1 MNPPGTFPALAS
13 LLLAAGLL
21 PSAYSQAPPDPGPAE
36 PVAISV
42 NVDLVL
48 LHATVQDRNGQLVS
62 TLAEHDFVVLEGGV
76 PQALRVFQREDVP
89 VTVGLVVDHSGSMR
103 RKLASVLA
111 AARLFA
117 RSSHP
122 QDQMFVVN
130 FNENVTLGLP
140 PSIRF
145 SNQPAELVQAISRT
159 PAGGATAL
167 YDAVLQ
173 ALGQLSTGGP
183 DKKALVV
190 ISDGGD
196 TASRHTLRDVLRI
209 AAQSSAIIYTLGI
222 FDEEDP
228 DQNAGVLKRLAKITG
243 GEALFPSGAAAITAA
258 CAQVARDL
266 RNQYTLG
273 YTSTYSGPPGA
284 YRPIRVRAKAKGH
297 GKLTVRTR
305 TGYTSVPADPP
316 GRSQ

>member
-1 MNPPGTFPALAS
+1 MTLLTFAS

-21 PSAYSQAPPDPGPAE
+21 PFAAYPQAPFSPGLAE

-48 LHATVQDRNGQLVS
+48 LHATVQDRNGQFVS
-62 TLAEHDFVVLEGGV
+62 TLVEQDFVVLEDGV
-76 PQALRVFQREDVP
+76 PQTLRVFQREDVP
-89 VTVGLVVDHSGSMR
+89 VTVGLVIDHSGSMR
-103 RKLASVLA
+103 RKLADVLA

-140 PSIRF
+140 PSIGF
-145 SNQPAELVQAISRT
+145 SNQPEELVRAITRT

-173 ALGQLSTGGP
+173 AHLQLSTGGP

-196 TASRHTLRDVLRI
+196 TASRHTERDMLRV

-222 FDEEDP
+222 FDEDDP
-228 DQNAGVLKRLAKITG
+228 DQNAGVLKRLAKVTG
-243 GEALFPSGAAAITAA
+243 GDALFPSGGAAIRAA

-266 RNQYTLG
+266 RNQYTMG

-284 YRPIRVRAKAKGH
+284 YRPIRVHAKAKGQ

-305 TGYTSVPADPP
+305 TGYTTAPA
-316 GRSQ
+316 GSSQ